1 MADSDEGVI
10 PLSRWR
16 AALARARRGRK
27 ADAILSEPDAAQL
40 VPRLPVQ
47 DLYYAI
53 TEVGLADAQELV
65 ALATPEQLQG
75 FVDLD
80 VWERDRIDEQRVAAW
95 METLADAGYETLGRA
110 IEQMDSE
117 VIALWLQRQA
127 VVYDLTIEQPPDE

>member
-1 MADSDEGVI
+1 MSDSDEGVI

-27 ADAILSEPDAAQL
+27 ADAIIAEPDAAEL

-53 TEVGLADAQELV
+53 KEVGLADAEELV
-65 ALATPEQLQG
+65 ALATPEQIQG

-80 VWERDRIDEQRVAAW
+80 VWERDHIDENKVAAW
-95 METLADAGYETLGRA
+95 IETLANSGYEKLGQI
-110 IEQMDSE
+110 IEKIDGE
-117 VIALWLQRQA
+117 VVALWL
-127 VVYDLTIEQPPDE
+127 

>member
-1 MADSDEGVI
+1 MADSDDSVI

-27 ADAILSEPDAAQL
+27 ADAIISEPDAAEL

-53 TEVGLADAQELV
+53 KEVGLADAEELV
-65 ALATPEQLQG
+65 ALATPEQIQG

-80 VWERDRIDEQRVAAW
+80 VWERDHIDENRLAAW
-95 METLADAGYETLGRA
+95 METLANVGYEKLGQVV
-110 IEQMDSE
+110 EELDGE

-127 VVYDLTIEQPPDE
+127 HIY

>member
-1 MADSDEGVI
+1 MAESDESII

-16 AALARARRGRK
+16 AALARARRGHK

-53 TEVGLADAQELV
+53 KEVGLADAQELV
-65 ALATPEQLQG
+65 ALASPEQLQG

-80 VWERDRIDEQRVAAW
+80 VWERDHLDETRMSEWMDALVA
-95 METLADAGYETLGRA
+95 
-110 IEQMDSE
+110 
-117 VIALWLQRQA
+117 
-127 VVYDLTIEQPPDE
+127 